1 MRFPGLWSVA
11 SPCSLCLP
19 VGLCGLR
26 QAAPSLVRPI
36 ACPGKGEP
44 EVAPAGKATYTF
56 ALGPGDLATDQPR
69 VHRVFKLRE
78 AIISLA
84 DENADPFTLIVTD
97 VKMPRMDG
105 LHLCKRIKEHPQLG
119 EIPFVVFSSL
129 VNDTNLK
136 KCEVVGADAAI
147 TKPQMRRQIELL
159 DGLLTRTGSADDRTD
174 ADMLLAVK

>member
-1 MRFPGLWSVA
+1 
-11 SPCSLCLP
+11 
-19 VGLCGLR
+19 
-26 QAAPSLVRPI
+26 
-36 ACPGKGEP
+36 
-44 EVAPAGKATYTF
+44 
-56 ALGPGDLATDQPR
+56 
-69 VHRVFKLRE
+69 
-78 AIISLA
+78 
-84 DENADPFTLIVTD
+84 
-97 VKMPRMDG
+97 MPRMDG